1 MSKFD
6 KKFMNLLKELETLT
20 KSATSSTL
28 IKPNLT
34 KFAKICKLVNSSS
47 SVPKEYVKILRTMV
61 SSVRNIRSQKMLLQL
76 LEYLTCRCTRKFHVE
91 LNSKIFLKA
100 INSIFNRKIL
110 NQQIKSKKGFNELI
124 QRSNSQT
131 HPTLEIQI

>member
-6 KKFMNLLKELETLT
+6 KKLMNKLKELESLT

-34 KFAKICKLVNSSS
+34 KFAKISKMVNSSS
-47 SVPKEYVKILRTMV
+47 SIPREYVKILRTMV

-76 LEYLTCRCTRKFHVE
+76 LEYLTCRCNRKFHVE

-100 INSIFNRKIL
+100 INSIFNRKLL
-110 NQQIKSKKGFNELI
+110 NQQIKSKNNSIHNK
-124 QRSNSQT
+124 RSNSET
-131 HPTLEIQI
+131 NPTLEF